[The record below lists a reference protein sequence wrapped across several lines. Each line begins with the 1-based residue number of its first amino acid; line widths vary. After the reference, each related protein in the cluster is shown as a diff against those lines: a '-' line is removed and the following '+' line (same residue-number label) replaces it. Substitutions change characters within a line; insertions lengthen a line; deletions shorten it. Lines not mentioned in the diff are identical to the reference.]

1 MPRKSGY
8 KIMVPSQPGEQNE
21 FTGSRRRRQLQMQQ
35 RVLADVI
42 RQLHMPNEPGRRQ
55 LQMPNEPGR
64 RPPRLSPRL
73 SPRSSSPGRSSKS
86 FISPLL
92 MGRLSPPRAARAAS
106 PRRSPPRAARAAS
119 PRRSPPRAAR
129 RPSRSPPRGARRPS
143 RSPPRVV
150 RRPSRSPPRRRS
162 VCESVGNCALQFRS
176 RRK

>member
-42 RQLHMPNEPGRRQ
+42 RQLPNEPGRRQ

-92 MGRLSPPRAARAAS
+92 MGRL
-106 PRRSPPRAARAAS
+106 SPPRAARAAS